1 MMELES
7 IKTIANIG
15 AGTMGHAT
23 ALQFALKGYSVN
35 LLDTSVD
42 VLQEGIARMREDLS
56 SYVKVGLVKAEE
68 VDGIIANIHPTVS
81 YEEGLEEAD
90 FVIESIVE
98 NLAVKKEV
106 WQKVEKLVGPET
118 ILATN
123 TSGLSPTKI
132 AKFLEKPERF
142 LVAHFYNPA
151 HLMPL
156 VEVVP
161 AEKTNSAVVQ
171 TTVDL
176 MNHIG
181 KHAVALQKEAPGFVG
196 NRIQAAVIRECLSIM
211 QQGIATPETIDDIVK
226 YSLGLRWSILG
237 PVMSAD
243 LGGLDVFNTIITYLT
258 TEISNEVGENALL
271 VQKVK
276 EGHFGQKSGQGFYD
290 WQGEKG
296 QELIDYRNQKL
307 LAALVDEKK
316 DK

>member
-1 MMELES
+1 MMELS
-7 IKTIANIG
+7 DIKTIANIG

-23 ALQFALKGYSVN
+23 ALQFAMKGYPVH
-35 LLDTSVD
+35 LIDTSD
-42 VLQEGIARMREDLS
+42 EVLQKGIVRMREDLAA
-56 SYVKVGLVKAEE
+56 YVKVGLVKAEE
-68 VDGIIANIHPTVS
+68 IDGIIANVHPTVS
-81 YEEGLEEAD
+81 YEAGLKGAD

-98 NLAVKKEV
+98 NLEVKKEV

-123 TSGLSPTKI
+123 TSGLSPTEI
-132 AKFLEKPERF
+132 AAFLEKPERF

-161 AEKTNSAVVQ
+161 AEKTDPAVVSI
-171 TTVDL
+171 TVDL

-237 PVMSAD
+237 PVISAD
-243 LGGLDVFNTIITYLT
+243 LGGLDVFNTIISYLT
-258 TEISNEVGENALL
+258 AEISNEVGENALL
-271 VQKVK
+271 AEKVK
-276 EGHFGQKSGQGFYD
+276 AGHLGQKSGQGFYD

-307 LAALVDEKK
+307 LEALAAEKK
-316 DK
+316 E